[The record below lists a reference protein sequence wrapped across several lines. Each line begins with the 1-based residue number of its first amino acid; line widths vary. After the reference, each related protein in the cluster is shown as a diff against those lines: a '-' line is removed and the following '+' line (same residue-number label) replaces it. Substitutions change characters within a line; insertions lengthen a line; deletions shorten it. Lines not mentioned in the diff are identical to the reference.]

1 MIRICK
7 LRGEIWLGDKKLYKY
22 EGGNVCLSVLTGVA
36 GLFQYGRSSKQE
48 VFCKVEE
55 MEGYFT
61 ECQQKLKWRVEPH
74 HHRALLCICNMSFQ
88 SHYYVLRQGLEP
100 AAGEVS
106 KKVDAPSGIIR
117 QGRERAPPYCLSMAS
132 FH

>member
-1 MIRICK
+1 MSERVNRCSRAVPVWTK
-7 LRGEIWLGDKKLYKY
+7 FK
-22 EGGNVCLSVLTGVA
+22 TGS
-36 GLFQYGRSSKQE
+36 L
-48 VFCKVEE
+48 FCKVEE